1 MMIQG
6 RPHGYGVGGWLRLA
20 VPVVLLPA
28 ALSSGCLSRS
38 RLNGGCEWVGD
49 ASYRLDLQRAAD
61 RQHLVG
67 DVELAE
73 ELGIRYGDTFRKD
86 HGRLEEHAQASA
98 CQARL
103 VRTIADTHG
112 LTAAIVQAARASRPA
127 LADGVTLT
135 LFAVLYGL
143 ASLGLIRTARAR
155 LADAGLGPLVV
166 GYGVSGLAM
175 SGLGVLGLNLVWVPV
190 VEIIRT
196 GNMHRSLRVA
206 PLPWPSH
213 LLSLFLGGVVAFA
226 LILAVSHLRRMP
238 DQPMAHRGQR

>member
-1 MMIQG
+1 MT
-6 RPHGYGVGGWLRLA
+6 HGKQHGCGVGGWLGLA
-20 VPVVLLPA
+20 VWLVLLPA

-38 RLNGGCEWVGD
+38 RLNGRCEWVGD
-49 ASYRLDLQRAAD
+49 DSSKLDLQRAAD
-61 RQHLVG
+61 RRHLVG

-86 HGRLEEHAQASA
+86 HGRLEEHAKASA

-103 VRTIADTHG
+103 FRVIADTHG

-127 LADGVTLT
+127 LADSVTLV

-143 ASLGLIRTARAR
+143 TSLGLIRTVRAR
-155 LADAGLGPLVV
+155 LADAGLGPFVV

-175 SGLGVLGLNLVWVPV
+175 SGLGVLCLNLVWVPV

-196 GNMHRSLRVA
+196 GNTHRSLRVA

-213 LLSLFLGGVVAFA
+213 LVSLFVGGVVAFA
-226 LILAVSHLRRMP
+226 LIVAVSYLRRMP
-238 DQPMAHRGQR
+238 EEP